1 MLWLS
6 TVAGFLIYILSANV
20 AAEPDC
26 IPVLLGSPKY
36 SDCRKLLFGDGDPNS
51 AGAFGIA
58 AIDGF
63 RHAFAIPRAE
73 RDHESAEEWAPGCK
87 IALLPKLL
95 PIFDE
100 VGQYSRDTGDWL
112 SIAEKAQYVNEFC
125 VQEKGMGGLT
135 EVGYNRRL
143 LVLLY
148 EPFSQQDR
156 EIEQERRETGT
167 ATMRSIGIDFSAAW
181 GNAAWRQS
189 GISDS
194 DSEADWHDDFAEFLN
209 IDEGER
215 HTRARAGGAEAS
227 SASHVGAAD
236 PNVRNLGDGWE
247 LQYNYIQA
255 FEAVNQPAAGLSH
268 FYEAIIRFAAGQIG
282 KGLPSSGSHGFHSDG
297 LSFKLQSPDVI
308 PWEWIITFA
317 RAMSQAARLGWP
329 ILYNV
334 IAYSKYW
341 NIPPIYA
348 ALLATY

>member
-1 MLWLS
+1 MD
-6 TVAGFLIYILSANV
+6 TA
-20 AAEPDC
+20 
-26 IPVLLGSPKY
+26 
-36 SDCRKLLFGDGDPNS
+36 
-51 AGAFGIA
+51 
-58 AIDGF
+58 
-63 RHAFAIPRAE
+63 
-73 RDHESAEEWAPGCK
+73 GCK

>member
-1 MLWLS
+1 MN
-6 TVAGFLIYILSANV
+6 TA
-20 AAEPDC
+20 
-26 IPVLLGSPKY
+26 
-36 SDCRKLLFGDGDPNS
+36 
-51 AGAFGIA
+51 
-58 AIDGF
+58 
-63 RHAFAIPRAE
+63 
-73 RDHESAEEWAPGCK
+73 GCK

-112 SIAEKAQYVNEFC
+112 SIAEKAQSVNEFC
-125 VQEKGMGGLT
+125 VQEKEMGGLT
-135 EVGYNRRL
+135 EVGERCAHQRILLQATHLTIYAGYNRRL

-148 EPFSQQDR
+148 EPYSQQDR
-156 EIEQERRETGT
+156 EIEEERRETGT

-215 HTRARAGGAEAS
+215 HTRARAGGAEGF
-227 SASHVGAAD
+227 SASRVGAAD
-236 PNVRNLGDGWE
+236 PNVRNLGDGWQ
-247 LQYNYIQA
+247 LQYSYIQA
-255 FEAVNQPAAGLSH
+255 FETVNQPAAGLSH

-282 KGLPSSGSHGFHSDG
+282 DGLPPSGSHGFLSDG
-297 LSFKLQSPDVI
+297 LSFKLQSPGVI

-329 ILYNV
+329 ILYHV
-334 IAYSKYW
+334 IAYSRYW
-341 NIPPIYA
+341 NIAPIYA